1 MTFFRKILDDD
12 HVAMALTA
20 IAVILLMGCFAWP
33 VLPHI
38 WDEMSVASHLR
49 IPSSAFPGLWRGI
62 LSILY
67 ANLPP
72 LAVEALLR
80 TMGLAT
86 GGLLALLVFSTLDK
100 TLPFILRVK
109 IRGVARGRLI
119 VRVMLSLGTMLFICN
134 DSVWR
139 MCQGFGSET
148 LHVLMAVVG
157 LRMILSF
164 YHFGRYTRLYWVMLI
179 WGLMA
184 GDGPIGIV
192 FAIATVV
199 SVYRKAVGN
208 QDEKENPVANPIVR
222 RLVIGKMTSIF
233 LLTMGAGLIV
243 NYLLYGWFGGI
254 RQSDSLPVNVVSVC
268 LLGYWSTVRSAM
280 TPLGWLFFFMLAGGP
295 FLVTL
300 LPLKKAMIEDRF
312 IDWPLAVVYFVVGI
326 VSWSQL
332 SGLEFLWFRS
342 WFAVPLVTD
351 DFAVAVMALFWTVT
365 FLWTISVFSK
375 NYHFHSVWHVAV
387 SQFQDAAETPRGRTA
402 VWEMMRQNRF
412 IRLLTRAMPFLVLLS
427 VVPMRGQWTVRR
439 MLDVIRDY
447 VREVV
452 RENGDAKW
460 IVTDGAL
467 DLGVELEAAAQ
478 GRRLLALSVFS
489 GGSEYDVAIRQRDTE
504 DADDLHALE
513 SGASDAMRYWTSDQ
527 TNRLSMLSVQLGFER
542 WQGALR
548 EMRPTCS
555 GLLARFGDMSDDW
568 VKNGIDLAHSL
579 GERILAAYDL
589 GDPDGIF
596 NHDIR
601 RLFRY
606 VQWRVSYLCRIRC
619 DSAHGDVWGDVE
631 RKDESLMEELDKKN
645 AELESIRKRV
655 SWMAEHHGAVLLPR
669 EGLKIGLERAD
680 FRMAK
685 TFAETV
691 IRSDPEDPH
700 ANFAI
705 GMFYLLNEQ
714 YARAEPYFLTALKR
728 HQEDPAVLNNLS
740 VVALRMGRKADAL
753 AYAERAYRAAPD
765 SKSIARTLDKAR
777 KNFGIILE
785 KKGAGPAPKK

>member
-1 MTFFRKILDDD
+1 MTAWRRFLDDD
-12 HVAMALTA
+12 RVATGLTA
-20 IAVILLMGCFAWP
+20 VAVVLLMWAFAWP
-33 VLPHI
+33 VLPHL
-38 WDEMSVASHLR
+38 WDEMAVASHLR
-49 IPSSAFPGLWRGI
+49 PPASAFPGLWRGL
-62 LSILY
+62 LSVLY
-67 ANLPP
+67 ANLP
-72 LAVEALLR
+72 AGTVEAVLR
-80 TMGLAT
+80 VMGLVT
-86 GGLLALLVFSTLDK
+86 GGLLSLLVFSILDK
-100 TLPFILRVK
+100 TLPDILRLK

-119 VRVMLSLGTMLFICN
+119 VRVMLSLGTVLFICN
-134 DSVWR
+134 ESVWR
-139 MCQGFGSET
+139 ACQGFGSVT
-148 LHVLMAVVG
+148 LHILAAVAA

-184 GDGPIGIV
+184 GDGPVGIA
-192 FAIATVV
+192 FAVATVV
-199 SVYRKAVGN
+199 SVYHKSLGN
-208 QDEKENPVANPIVR
+208 LDDKENPVANPLVR
-222 RLVIGKMTSIF
+222 RLVIGKMSSIF
-233 LLTMGAGLIV
+233 LLAMCAGFV
-243 NYLLYGWFGGI
+243 ANYLLYCRFGGVRLVDNAPTNI
-254 RQSDSLPVNVVSVC
+254 VMVC
-268 LLGYWSTVRSAM
+268 FGGYWSAFRTAL
-280 TPLGWLFFFMLAGGP
+280 TPLGWFFAFALVGAP

-300 LPLKKAMIEDRF
+300 LPLKKAMIEDKF
-312 IDWPLAVVYFVVGI
+312 VEWPLAVSYFVVGV

-342 WFAVPLVTD
+342 WFSVPLVSD
-351 DFAVAVMALFWTVT
+351 DFAVAVMALFWTIT
-365 FLWTISVFSK
+365 LLWTISVFSK
-375 NYHFHSVWHVAV
+375 NYHFHSVRHVAE
-387 SQFQDAAETPRGRTA
+387 SQFQDAAETPEGQAA

-412 IRLLTRAMPFLVLLS
+412 VRLLTRAMPFLVLLS
-427 VVPMRGQWTVRR
+427 VVPMRGEWTVRR
-439 MLDVIRDY
+439 MLGVIRDY

-452 RENGDAKW
+452 LESGDVKW

-467 DLGVELEAAAQ
+467 DVGVELEAAAQ

-489 GGSEYDVAIRQRDTE
+489 GGEKRDVAIRQRDTE

-513 SGASDAMRYWTSDQ
+513 SGASDALRYWTSDQ
-527 TNRLSMLSVQLGFER
+527 TNRLSMLAIQLGFER
-542 WQGALR
+542 WQGAVR
-548 EMRPTCS
+548 DSQPTCS
-555 GLLARFGDMSDDW
+555 GLLARFGGVSGAW
-568 VKNGIDLAHSL
+568 VTNGVYAAQSL
-579 GERILAAYDL
+579 GERVLEAYDL

-596 NHDIR
+596 NRDIR

-606 VQWRVSYLCRIRC
+606 AQWRVSYLCRIRC

-728 HQEDPAVLNNLS
+728 HKEDPAVLNNLS

-753 AYAERAYRAAPD
+753 AYAERAYKAAPD

-777 KNFGIILE
+777 KNFGIIPD